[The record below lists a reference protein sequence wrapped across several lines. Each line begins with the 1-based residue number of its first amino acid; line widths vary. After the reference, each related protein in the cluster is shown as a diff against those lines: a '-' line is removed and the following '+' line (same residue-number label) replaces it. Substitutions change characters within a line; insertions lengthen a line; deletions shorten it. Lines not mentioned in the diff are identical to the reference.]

1 MDNNF
6 MMLLPMLMGGNNSNM
21 GDILKMMGGQNQDPM
36 MTAMMSMLNKNKG
49 NTNPQQNINDINP
62 NDNTHQNNINDN
74 NGVKTDANTVIGN
87 GFAPI
92 KDISGETIME
102 LMRIF
107 LNLKTN

>member
-21 GDILKMMGGQNQDPM
+21 GDLLKMMGGQNQDPM

-49 NTNPQQNINDINP
+49 NTNPQNINDINP

-74 NGVKTDANTVIGN
+74 NGVKTDANTVVGN